1 MAYSVSHMIGV
12 DLNNPVP
19 VSFSFTNGST
29 AVVIT
34 NMGPLGTQ
42 VWGSDGKRYVLA
54 SAGNAFASGAAA
66 QINATTFVAT
76 TYASGTSYASPVITG
91 GIASGD
97 VAWFGAASV

>member
-1 MAYSVSHMIGV
+1 MAYTVTPMIGV
-12 DLNNPVP
+12 DLNNTVP

-54 SAGNAFASGAAA
+54 SCGNSFSASAAA

-76 TYASGTSYASPVITG
+76 TYSSGTSYAAPAVAL
-91 GIASGD
+91 ASGD